1 MLDRLS
7 AEAALTQKGIF
18 ATTVSGVSM
27 RPMLA
32 GRRDTA
38 VISPITAPLRKYD
51 VVLFRRGE
59 QLVLHRIV
67 DIRGAQYIIRGDN
80 CVGSDLVGKEQI
92 LGILTQFTRKGRQ
105 ISVSAPGYR
114 LYCRLWVASHPL
126 RMALHG
132 LKQGMKR
139 IIK

>member
-1 MLDRLS
+1 MLDRLR
-7 AEAALTQKGIF
+7 AEEALAQKGIF
-18 ATTVSGVSM
+18 ATTVDGVSM
-27 RPMLA
+27 RPMLT

-38 VISPITAPLRKYD
+38 VITPITAPLRKYD

-67 DIRGAQYIIRGDN
+67 EIGEAQYTIRGDN
-80 CVGSDLVGKEQI
+80 CPGADRVCREQI
-92 LGILTQFTRKGRQ
+92 LGILTQFTRKGKQ
-105 ISVSAPGYR
+105 ISVSAPGYL

-126 RMALHG
+126 RMALQG
-132 LKQGMKR
+132 LKQRTKR